1 MLTRLYTVNF
11 SRVVIRVY
19 VIRAVQL
26 CGRLRGCRG
35 TVSECFGNW
44 REELNIPLNF
54 PWNLFFYFFFVGAD
68 FD

>member
-26 CGRLRGCRG
+26 CGRLRGYRASVEQYPC
-35 TVSECFGNW
+35 SECALVIGERN
-44 REELNIPLNF
+44 
-54 PWNLFFYFFFVGAD
+54 
-68 FD
+68 